1 MDRRTLGVS
10 LKRAARTAALA
21 ALAGISGCTGGGG
34 SGSKAS
40 TCVAPA
46 RPPLGSIAAL
56 EPAFDP
62 LRFRKAISM
71 YQRPGDD
78 QRWYVAEQRGTIQTF
93 LPGETVATQYID
105 LTAEVA
111 DGSSEAGLLG
121 MAFHPDFALN
131 GRLFL
136 SYTVNGTPFVSHV
149 AEVTGSVDGLSAVG
163 PPQILMEVDQPY
175 ENHNGGDI
183 KFGHDDYLYISFGD
197 GGAANDPQDNGQDV
211 NTLLA
216 KMLRI
221 DVDSASPYAIP
232 ADNPFAAGG
241 GSPEIFAWGLRN
253 MWRFS
258 FDRATGDLWG
268 ADVGQNQWEEVDIV
282 ELGKNYGWNEKE
294 GTHCFEA
301 NEPCDDPQ
309 WTDPVAEYDHGD
321 GESITGG
328 YVYRGTAIP
337 ELIGAYI
344 YGDYSSGTIWALL
357 DGSSVPEPIL
367 DSGLNI
373 SAFGEGADGELYV
386 IDYAT
391 SVSRIYKMVPA
402 GKVGT
407 GNLPVLLSAT
417 GCVKPDDPKK
427 PVDALVPYDVNVPL
441 WSDGAVKQ
449 RWLSLPA
456 DTRITVEPDGDWTLP
471 IGTVLLKEFAL
482 AGKRIETRLF
492 VRHLD
497 GGWAGYTYEWDDAE
511 TDATLVVNGKTKT
524 IGDQTWRYPSG
535 TECLE
540 CHSDAAGRSLG
551 LETAQL
557 NRDFAAGAKLSGNQL
572 AYLERKGL
580 FESDPGD
587 PEDLAA
593 FPAPD
598 DETASLESRARAYL
612 HANCSNCHRPG
623 GTTQSSMDLR
633 ASATLADTATCN
645 VDPLQGTFG
654 HPGAKLLLPGDAK
667 ESMIVIRMHLL
678 GDGRMPDVAS
688 SLVDQQGSHLVAQWI
703 DSLTVCP

>member
-1 MDRRTLGVS
+1 MSV
-10 LKRAARTAALA
+10 KRSAWITALA
-21 ALAGISGCTGGGG
+21 AIAGCNGGKG
-34 SGSKAS
+34 SGGNAN
-40 TCVAPA
+40 TCVAPV

-56 EPAFDP
+56 EPAFEP
-62 LRFRKAISM
+62 LVFRKAIGL

-93 LPGETVATQYID
+93 LPGDGVATQYID
-105 LTAEVA
+105 LTAEVD

-121 MAFHPDFALN
+121 VAFHPDFALN
-131 GRLFL
+131 GRLLL
-136 SYTVNGTPFVSHV
+136 SYTVDGSPFVSHI
-149 AEVTGSVDGLSAVG
+149 AEVTGTVDGLSAMG
-163 PPQILMEVDQPY
+163 PPQVLMTVDQPY

-183 KFGHDDYLYISFGD
+183 KFGPDDYLYLSFGD

-232 ADNPFAAGG
+232 PDNPFAAGG

-258 FDRATGDLWG
+258 FDRATGALWG
-268 ADVGQNQWEEVDIV
+268 GDVGQNQREEVDVV

-294 GTHCFEA
+294 GTRCFEA
-301 NEPCDDPQ
+301 NTPCDDPQ
-309 WTDPVAEYDHGD
+309 WTDPVAEYDHGE

-337 ELIGAYI
+337 ELAGAYL

-357 DGSSVPEPIL
+357 DGSSAPEPIL

-386 IDYAT
+386 IDYS
-391 SVSRIYKMVPA
+391 SVSSRIYKLVPA
-402 GKVGT
+402 GDVGT

-427 PVDALVPYDVNVPL
+427 PVDALVPYEVNVPL

-449 RWLSLPA
+449 RWLSMPA
-456 DTRITVEPDGDWTLP
+456 DSRITIEADGDWTLP

-482 AGKRIETRLF
+482 GGKRIETRLF
-492 VRHLD
+492 VRHED
-497 GGWAGYTYEWDDAE
+497 GGWAGYPYEWNDAE
-511 TDATLVVNGKTKT
+511 SDATLVVNGKTKE
-524 IGDQTWRYPSG
+524 IGGQTWLYPSG
-535 TECLE
+535 VECLE
-540 CHSDAAGRSLG
+540 CHGDAAGRSLG

-557 NRDFAAGAKLSGNQL
+557 NRDFAEGSGLSGNQL
-572 AYLERKGL
+572 AYLQRKGL

-612 HANCSNCHRPG
+612 HSNCSNCHRPG
-623 GTTQSSMDLR
+623 GTTQSTMDLR
-633 ASATLADTATCN
+633 DSTALADTNTCG

-654 HPGAKLLLPGDAK
+654 HPAAKLLVPGDAK
-667 ESMIVIRMHLL
+667 ESMLVIRMHLL
-678 GDGRMPDVAS
+678 GEGRMPDLGS
-688 SLVDQQGSHLVAQWI
+688 SLVDSHGSHLVAQWI
-703 DSLTVCP
+703 ESLATCP